1 MNSKGKMSK
10 KREFLSG
17 ANLLK
22 ISEITIANSILVFL
36 IV

>member
-1 MNSKGKMSK
+1 MNNKGKMSK
-10 KREFLSG
+10 KREFPSG

-22 ISEITIANSILVFL
+22 ISEITIANLFLNIL